1 MSPHSHSPSPFVG
14 QAPESLN
21 DSPATHSGEEP
32 GEHALRTEVDT
43 LRELVCDLLE
53 ENEHLRMRLR
63 ML

>member
-1 MSPHSHSPSPFVG
+1 MFPVSHSPSTFVG

-21 DSPATHSGEEP
+21 DSPATHKGEEP
-32 GEHALRTEVDT
+32 GEHALQAEVNT